1 MNEIML
7 NSYLL
12 LKRGTS
18 LELNNNDSL
27 IPKLGEPV
35 FERDTFKL
43 KIGDGETV
51 YKNLPYI
58 GLLTEIE
65 GELGIVKG
73 IYQNEKFYT
82 PEGDLIVPNDEFLYI
97 DINTLKIYH
106 HKEEKYQE
114 LSAALQ
120 TTSELSASSTDDEV
134 ITAKGAYEYC
144 NNIENE
150 VAELETALANET
162 ARAIEAEQKSL
173 ADAKVYTDKVKVDIL
188 GEGISE
194 TYDTLI
200 EIQGWINEHGIE
212 ATDLASAIAAETAN
226 RASEDNKLLG
236 EINKLAE
243 DYPPYVSEE
252 IDKLRVELKD
262 YFDTEL
268 GVIANGSY

>member
-1 MNEIML
+1 MNEVML

-82 PEGDLIVPNDEFLYI
+82 SEGDLIVPNDEFLYI

-120 TTSELSASSTDDEV
+120 TTSELSADSTDDEV

-150 VAELETALANET
+150 VTELEITLANET

-173 ADAKVYTDKVKVDIL
+173 ADAKAYTDKVKVDIL

-226 RASEDNKLLG
+226 RTSEDNKLLS

-243 DYPPYVSEE
+243 DYPPYVSGE

>member
-1 MNEIML
+1 MNEVML

-82 PEGDLIVPNDEFLYI
+82 SEGDLIVPNDEFLYI

-114 LSAALQ
+114 LSAAL
-120 TTSELSASSTDDEV
+120 
-134 ITAKGAYEYC
+134 
-144 NNIENE
+144 
-150 VAELETALANET
+150 
-162 ARAIEAEQKSL
+162 
-173 ADAKVYTDKVKVDIL
+173 
-188 GEGISE
+188 
-194 TYDTLI
+194 
-200 EIQGWINEHGIE
+200 
-212 ATDLASAIAAETAN
+212 
-226 RASEDNKLLG
+226 
-236 EINKLAE
+236 
-243 DYPPYVSEE
+243 
-252 IDKLRVELKD
+252 
-262 YFDTEL
+262 
-268 GVIANGSY
+268 